1 MKTEQMRHE
10 ISKVYKGAGWQKKVK
25 KMNENQ
31 VIAIY
36 YKFLANGKLKAP
48 PKAYGFSPAVIIAD
62 EYHQISFDDILNN
75 RKINQAYNEDLYK
88 EVDMKT

>member
-25 KMNENQ
+25 KMNEDQ

-48 PKAYGFSPAVIIAD
+48 SKAVIIAD
-62 EYHQISFDDILNN
+62 EYHQISFDDILND
-75 RKINQAYNEDLYK
+75 RKVNPAYNEDLLKK
-88 EVDMKT
+88 EEFE

>member
-1 MKTEQMRHE
+1 MRHE

-36 YKFLANGKLKAP
+36 YKFLSNGKLKAP
-48 PKAYGFSPAVIIAD
+48 PKSYGFSPAVIIAD
-62 EYHQISFDDILNN
+62 EYHQISFDDILND
-75 RKINQAYNEDLYK
+75 RKVNQAYNEDLLKK
-88 EVDMKT
+88 EEFE

>member
-25 KMNENQ
+25 KMNEDQ

-48 PKAYGFSPAVIIAD
+48 SKAVIIAD
-62 EYHQISFDDILNN
+62 EYHQISFDDILND
-75 RKINQAYNEDLYK
+75 RKVNQAYNEDLLKK
-88 EVDMKT
+88 EEFE

>member
-62 EYHQISFDDILNN
+62 ECHQISFDDILNN
-75 RKINQAYNEDLYK
+75 RKINPAYNEDPYK
-88 EVDMKT
+88 EVE

>member
-10 ISKVYKGAGWQKKVK
+10 ISKVYKGAGWQKKVE

-88 EVDMKT
+88 EVE

>member
-1 MKTEQMRHE
+1 MKTGQMRHE
-10 ISKVYKGAGWQKKVK
+10 ISKVYKSTWWQKKVK

-36 YKFLANGKLKAP
+36 YKFLANGKFKTPLK
-48 PKAYGFSPAVIIAD
+48 AD

-75 RKINQAYNEDLYK
+75 RKINQAYNEDPYK
-88 EVDMKT
+88 EVE

>member
-48 PKAYGFSPAVIIAD
+48 PKAYGFSPTV
-62 EYHQISFDDILNN
+62 ISFDDILNN
-75 RKINQAYNEDLYK
+75 RKINQAYNEDLLKK
-88 EVDMKT
+88 EEFE

>member
-1 MKTEQMRHE
+1 MKTEQMRYE

-31 VIAIY
+31 VVAIY

-75 RKINQAYNEDLYK
+75 RKINQAYNEDPYK
-88 EVDMKT
+88 EVE

>member
-88 EVDMKT
+88 EVK

>member
-1 MKTEQMRHE
+1 MKIGQMRHE
-10 ISKVYKGAGWQKKVK
+10 IAKVYKSTWWQKKVE

-36 YKFLANGKLKAP
+36 YRFLANGKLKAP

-62 EYHQISFDDILNN
+62 EYHQISFDDILND
-75 RKINQAYNEDLYK
+75 RKVNQAYNEDLLKK
-88 EVDMKT
+88 EEFE

>member
-25 KMNENQ
+25 KMNEDQ

-48 PKAYGFSPAVIIAD
+48 PKAYGFSPAVIISD
-62 EYHQISFDDILNN
+62 EYHQISFDDILND
-75 RKINQAYNEDLYK
+75 RKVNQAYNEDLYK
-88 EVDMKT
+88 EVE

>member
-36 YKFLANGKLKAP
+36 YKFLANGKLKAS

-75 RKINQAYNEDLYK
+75 RKINQAYNEDPYK
-88 EVDMKT
+88 EVE

>member
-31 VIAIY
+31 VITIY

-88 EVDMKT
+88 EVE

>member
-25 KMNENQ
+25 KMNEDQ

-48 PKAYGFSPAVIIAD
+48 SKAVIIAD
-62 EYHQISFDDILNN
+62 EYHQISFDDILND
-75 RKINQAYNEDLYK
+75 RKVNQPYNEDLLKK
-88 EVDMKT
+88 EEFE

>member
-10 ISKVYKGAGWQKKVK
+10 ISKVYKGAGWQKKVE

-36 YKFLANGKLKAP
+36 YKFLANGKLKA
-48 PKAYGFSPAVIIAD
+48 SPIAD
-62 EYHQISFDDILNN
+62 EHHQISFDDILNN

-88 EVDMKT
+88 EVE

>member
-10 ISKVYKGAGWQKKVK
+10 IAKVYKGAGWQKKVK

-36 YKFLANGKLKAP
+36 YKFLSNGKLKAP

-62 EYHQISFDDILNN
+62 EHHQISFDDILND
-75 RKINQAYNEDLYK
+75 RKVNQAYNEDLLKK
-88 EVDMKT
+88 EEFE

>member
-10 ISKVYKGAGWQKKVK
+10 IAKVYKGAGWQKKVK

-36 YKFLANGKLKAP
+36 YKFLANGKLNAP
-48 PKAYGFSPAVIIAD
+48 PKAYGFSPAVIIVD
-62 EYHQISFDDILNN
+62 EYHQISFDDILSDCN
-75 RKINQAYNEDLYK
+75 IN
-88 EVDMKT
+88 

>member
-1 MKTEQMRHE
+1 MKTEQMRYE

-36 YKFLANGKLKAP
+36 YNFLANGKLKAP
-48 PKAYGFSPAVIIAD
+48 PIAD
-62 EYHQISFDDILNN
+62 EHHQISFDDILNN

-88 EVDMKT
+88 EVK

>member
-10 ISKVYKGAGWQKKVK
+10 IAKVYKGAEWQKKVK

-48 PKAYGFSPAVIIAD
+48 SKAVIIAD

-88 EVDMKT
+88 EVE

>member
-36 YKFLANGKLKAP
+36 YKFLANGKFKTPLK
-48 PKAYGFSPAVIIAD
+48 AD
-62 EYHQISFDDILNN
+62 EYHQISFDDILND
-75 RKINQAYNEDLYK
+75 RKVNPAYNEDLLKK
-88 EVDMKT
+88 EEFE

>member
-25 KMNENQ
+25 KMNEDQ

-88 EVDMKT
+88 EVE

>member
-1 MKTEQMRHE
+1 MKTGQMRHE

-25 KMNENQ
+25 KMNEDQ

-48 PKAYGFSPAVIIAD
+48 SKAVIIAD
-62 EYHQISFDDILNN
+62 EYQISFDDILNN

-88 EVDMKT
+88 EVE

>member
-88 EVDMKT
+88 EVE

>member
-48 PKAYGFSPAVIIAD
+48 PKAYGFSPAAIIAD

-88 EVDMKT
+88 EVE

>member
-36 YKFLANGKLKAP
+36 YKFLANGKLKA
-48 PKAYGFSPAVIIAD
+48 VIIAD
-62 EYHQISFDDILNN
+62 ECHQISFDDILNN
-75 RKINQAYNEDLYK
+75 RKINQAYNEDPYK
-88 EVDMKT
+88 EVE

>member
-10 ISKVYKGAGWQKKVK
+10 ISEVYKGAGWQKKVK

-36 YKFLANGKLKAP
+36 YRFLANGKLKAP

-88 EVDMKT
+88 EVE

>member
-36 YKFLANGKLKAP
+36 YKFLANGKLKA
-48 PKAYGFSPAVIIAD
+48 VIIAD

>member
-1 MKTEQMRHE
+1 MQTEQMRHDL
-10 ISKVYKGAGWQKKVK
+10 SKVPKGAEWQKKVE
-25 KMNENQ
+25 KMNEDQ
-31 VIAIY
+31 VVAIY

-48 PKAYGFSPAVIIAD
+48 PKAYGFSPAAIIAD

-88 EVDMKT
+88 EVE

>member
-36 YKFLANGKLKAP
+36 YKFLAHGKFKAP
-48 PKAYGFSPAVIIAD
+48 PKSYGFSPAVIIAD
-62 EYHQISFDDILNN
+62 EYHQISFDDILND
-75 RKINQAYNEDLYK
+75 RKINQAYNEDL
-88 EVDMKT
+88 